1 MTKIKGAPA
10 SNPRRPSH
18 AEHPVALG
26 SFRSWLRLLR
36 EGGGIDREFIPR
48 ALFVSST
55 TLLTSPLRLWE
66 RARHGKRIRRTEIHP
81 SPIFIIGHWRSGTT
95 HLYNLLCQDGNF
107 GYLTTFQAMAPGF
120 FLAGGGVIK
129 YFLERKTRERY
140 PTRLIDNIP
149 LLLDAPQED
158 EFALA
163 NMSPY
168 SFLHG
173 FSFPR
178 RACHFFERYVLFEGA
193 PQNVVDQWMA
203 TYMWLL
209 RKVTLASQGK
219 RLILKNC
226 ANTARIRILLRM
238 FPQAKFIHI
247 HRDPYRVFLS
257 TLHLHRTV
265 LPRSQLQ
272 RIGPD
277 EVEENVLGFYRR
289 LLGRFLP
296 DRPLLPPGN
305 LVEIRF
311 EDLERSP
318 LEQLRRI
325 YEELRLP
332 GFTAAEPAFRSYIT
346 SVAGYRKNV
355 YELDEEAIAKVN
367 QNWGF
372 AFEAWGYQR
381 L

>member
-1 MTKIKGAPA
+1 MTTVKGAPA
-10 SNPRRPSH
+10 GRPSRPSH
-18 AEHPVALG
+18 TEHPVALG
-26 SFRSWLRLLR
+26 SFRSWLRLLS
-36 EGGGIDREFIPR
+36 EGGGVDREFIPR

-66 RARHGKRIRRTEIHP
+66 RVRYGKRIRGTEPHP
-81 SPIFIIGHWRSGTT
+81 SPVFIIGHWRSGTT
-95 HLYNLLCQDGNF
+95 YLHRLLSQDKTF

-120 FLAGGGVIK
+120 FLVGGGKIK
-129 YFLERKTRERY
+129 DFLERKTRERY

-149 LLLDAPQED
+149 LLLDAPEED

-163 NMSPY
+163 NLAPY
-168 SFLHG
+168 SFIHA

-178 RACHFFERYVLFEGA
+178 RARHFFERYVLFEGV
-193 PQNVVDQWMA
+193 PEELVDRWMA

-209 RKVTLASQGK
+209 GKVTLASGGK
-219 RLILKNC
+219 RLVVKNC
-226 ANTARIRILLRM
+226 AHTARIRILLRM

-265 LPRSQLQ
+265 LLRAQLQ

-277 EVEENVLGFYRR
+277 AVEGNVLEFYRR
-289 LLGRFLP
+289 LLGRFLA
-296 DRPLLPPGN
+296 DRSLIPAGN
-305 LVEIRF
+305 LVEVRF
-311 EDLERSP
+311 EDLESSP
-318 LEQLRRI
+318 LEVLRRI
-325 YEELRLP
+325 YEELGLP
-332 GFTAAEPAFRSYIT
+332 GFAAAEPAFRSYIN

-355 YELDEEAIAKVN
+355 YELDKEVIAKVN
-367 QNWGF
+367 RNWGF
-372 AFEAWGYQR
+372 AFQAWGYPR